1 MDPHSVFCP
10 NADCP
15 DKGRVGVGNI
25 GIHSQKERR
34 YCCTTRGKT
43 FAATRG
49 TAFYRV
55 HHPVELMVLMVTLL
69 GHGCPPQ
76 AIVAAFGLD
85 ERTVAAW
92 LHRTGAHAARVH
104 AATVE
109 TGQVE
114 VGQVQADEICV
125 KVCKGRIWQALALA
139 VPSRLWLG
147 GDLSATRD
155 GALVTATL
163 RRVAACAA
171 STALLLCV
179 DGFAAYVGAVRTVF
193 RVAVRTGRPGR
204 PRLVLPETVLLAQG
218 VKSQRGRR
226 LVDVTRRVVFGTTE
240 AVASAIAATRGGTQI
255 NTSSIERL
263 NATFRAAL
271 APLTRRG
278 RRLAHGTALLTSG
291 MWLVG
296 TAYNF
301 CWPHESLRLPALG
314 GRTWQE
320 RTPAMAAGLTDH
332 VWTLEEMLRY
342 RVLLLPGAPTPRQTD
357 EVGRARA
364 TRAARHGPN
373 HPPQTPL
380 HDHGLVGWYPLSH

>member
-10 NADCP
+10 NPACP
-15 DKGRVGVGNI
+15 DKGQRGQGNI
-25 GIHSQKERR
+25 GIHSQKKQR
-34 YCCTTRGKT
+34 YRCTTCGKT

-49 TAFYRV
+49 TAFYRL
-55 HHPVELMVLMVTLL
+55 HHPVDLMVLVVTLL
-69 GHGCPPQ
+69 CHGCPTQ

-104 AATVE
+104 AAVVE

-125 KVCKGRIWQALALA
+125 KVCKGRIWQAMALA

-147 GDLSATRD
+147 GDLSPTRD

-171 STALLLCV
+171 SAALLLCV

-204 PRLVLPETVLLAQG
+204 PRLVLPETVLLAHV
-218 VKSQRGRR
+218 VKSHQGRR
-226 LVDVTRRVVFGTTE
+226 LVDVTRRVVFGTAE
-240 AVASAIAATRGGTQI
+240 AVADAIATTRGGTQI
-255 NTSSIERL
+255 NTSYIERL

-296 TAYNF
+296 TTYNF
-301 CWPHESLRLPALG
+301 CWPHASLRLRALG
-314 GRTWQE
+314 ARTWQE

-332 VWTLEEMLRY
+332 VWTMDDLLHY
-342 RVLLLPGAPTPRQTD
+342 RVPPAEDASPPRQTD
-357 EVGRARA
+357 DSGRARTA
-364 TRAARHGPN
+364 RRRRVDTSPTEAAA
-373 HPPQTPL
+373 
-380 HDHGLVGWYPLSH
+380 

>member
-1 MDPHSVFCP
+1 MDPSAVFCP

-15 DKGRVGVGNI
+15 DKGQQGRGNI

-34 YCCTTRGKT
+34 YCCTTCDKT

-49 TAFYRV
+49 TAFYRL
-55 HHPVELMVLMVTLL
+55 HHPMEVMVLVVTLVC
-69 GHGCPPQ
+69 HGCPTR

-104 AATVE
+104 AAEVE
-109 TGQVE
+109 TGRVE
-114 VGQVQADEICV
+114 LGQVQADEICV
-125 KVCKGRIWQALALA
+125 KVCKGRVWQAMALA

-147 GDLSATRD
+147 GDLSSTRD

-163 RRVAACAA
+163 RRVAACAV

-204 PRLVLPETVLLAQG
+204 PRLVLPETILLAQV
-218 VKSQRGRR
+218 VKSHQGRR
-226 LVDVTRRVVFGTTE
+226 LVDVTRRVVFGTAE
-240 AVASAIAATRGGTQI
+240 AVADAIARTKGGTQI

-278 RRLAHGTALLTSG
+278 RRLAHGAALLTSG
-291 MWLVG
+291 LWLVG

-301 CWPHESLRLPALG
+301 CWPHESLRVRTIG
-314 GRTWQE
+314 GGPKWQQ

-332 VWTLEEMLRY
+332 IWTMEEMLRY
-342 RVLLLPGAPTPRQTD
+342 RVLPVEGAPVPRQTD
-357 EVGRARA
+357 DLGRARA
-364 TRAARHGPN
+364 ARAGRARAK
-373 HPPQTPL
+373 PPATEA
-380 HDHGLVGWYPLSH
+380 VA